1 MLRLRAALIAL
12 VLIALGLGAIALLA
26 PFLAPGWSY
35 NATERVAEWT
45 SGRGERP
52 FRIALGSTTGTYYR
66 LGTIL
71 NKYLKEKSGYELEL
85 VATGGVPENVRA
97 ILDPAH
103 PIDLAMVDSAS
114 DEAAKARDL
123 VALATVERP
132 YFFVMVPN
140 DSPAREFRDITGA
153 LNAGSRAPDQP
164 PTIGE
169 LVLTYYGMIAPPAP
183 DGAAPVHVVRSPPGS
198 TVLQELE
205 AGTVAAAT
213 RTQFLHGDLVD
224 NILNTGHYRLLP
236 IRDHEAL
243 ARALPG
249 AEAGFIP
256 AGAYGVMRRVPA
268 DPTPTLVFSSFL
280 VARRELPGRVA
291 RDILDVI
298 YDPRFARD
306 IQHEL
311 TEENGRKTGALP
323 LHRAA
328 DLYYH
333 RNDLVT
339 ADRLGRL
346 SFVASVIAGTFA
358 TVQFVLLLRRNE
370 RRRARRRLLAGE
382 LDKLTRLRDVIES
395 ADTDVAAR
403 SAMAEADALL
413 SEAELEV
420 AEDRLD
426 AEAIQALRS
435 LHGVCGRALARRTV
449 QRDRPATIS

>member
-1 MLRLRAALIAL
+1 
-12 VLIALGLGAIALLA
+12 
-26 PFLAPGWSY
+26 
-35 NATERVAEWT
+35 
-45 SGRGERP
+45 
-52 FRIALGSTTGTYYR
+52 
-66 LGTIL
+66 
-71 NKYLKEKSGYELEL
+71 
-85 VATGGVPENVRA
+85 
-97 ILDPAH
+97 
-103 PIDLAMVDSAS
+103 
-114 DEAAKARDL
+114 
-123 VALATVERP
+123 
-132 YFFVMVPN
+132 
-140 DSPAREFRDITGA
+140 
-153 LNAGSRAPDQP
+153 
-164 PTIGE
+164 
-169 LVLTYYGMIAPPAP
+169 
-183 DGAAPVHVVRSPPGS
+183 
-198 TVLQELE
+198 
-205 AGTVAAAT
+205 
-213 RTQFLHGDLVD
+213 
-224 NILNTGHYRLLP
+224 
-236 IRDHEAL
+236 
-243 ARALPG
+243 
-249 AEAGFIP
+249 
-256 AGAYGVMRRVPA
+256 MRRVPA
-268 DPTPTLVFSSFL
+268 EPTPTLVFSSFL